1 MKNIVVYCGSNT
13 GKDSV
18 FVNGA
23 KALGKE
29 ICQLGATL
37 IYGGAKIGLM
47 GCIADT
53 VLESGGKV
61 IGVIPKFLSSK
72 EVAHDQITEIILVD
86 TMHERKSK
94 LYEMGDAFIAMP
106 GGFGTFEELFEMLT
120 WAQLG
125 LHQKPIGVLNI
136 DGYYDHLIAQIS
148 VLVQKGFV
156 SEDNARMVLVA
167 SSAIELIEKMQNY
180 VGVETKKWMED
191 VEQT

>member
-1 MKNIVVYCGSNT
+1 MKNIVVYCGSKT
-13 GKDSV
+13 GTEPIFID
-18 FVNGA
+18 GA
-23 KALGKE
+23 KALGKK
-29 ICQLGATL
+29 ICELNVNL

-94 LYEMGDAFIAMP
+94 LFELGDAFIAMP
-106 GGFGTFEELFEMLT
+106 GGFGTLEELFEMLT

-125 LHQKPIGVLNI
+125 LHQKPIGILNI
-136 DGYYDHLIAQIS
+136 NGYYDHLIEQIS
-148 VLVQKGFV
+148 VLVEKGFV
-156 SEDNARMVLVA
+156 SEDNARMVIVA
-167 SSAIELIEKMQNY
+167 STADDLIDKIQSY
-180 VGVETKKWMED
+180 IPAETKKWMVD